1 MGAAWNSRTNLRA
14 VQTITQHVVEICFQ
28 MEGWR
33 RLLRHVARLEG
44 ERQPADH
51 PRLPR
56 LGSLHL
62 VRVEEA
68 VRGSVVD
75 HSGDSIGPLPLESV
89 RQVIS
94 DSGRIP

>member
-33 RLLRHVARLEG
+33 RLLRHVARLES

-51 PRLPR
+51 PRLAR
-56 LGSLHL
+56 LGSLRL
-62 VRVEEA
+62 VRVEEP
-68 VRGSVVD
+68 VQESVVD
-75 HSGDSIGPLPLESV
+75 HSGDSIGPLPLESF
-89 RQVIS
+89 RQIAS
-94 DSGRIP
+94 DSRRIP